1 MIRDLLFTDLDG
13 GPLGEPETVIDAA
26 ADEPRYLERVP
37 GLRSVLVDDSAG
49 RYHRYLALLALTA
62 WGHAPVYPVVAATV
76 EQGPRSPWHGMLTDH
91 EGRDRTFPA
100 LAGAVADGARFVAD
114 ADEPDRRRVLR
125 AMLGRA
131 DEVYFGWQLAHA
143 ADGPEWAADLA
154 EAVERGLARP
164 ADAWAVPDPV
174 REPTCTVVPPPSR
187 VPVALRRMR
196 TSRAPAVPRFGDHG
210 FDLAVQLAD
219 LCAVLAKHDR
229 PRAVELAE
237 RLLRRDSRTV
247 VRTHLCSVVPF
258 RA

>member
-13 GPLGEPETVIDAA
+13 ARLADPETVIEAA

-37 GLRSVLVDDSAG
+37 GLRSVLVDDAAG
-49 RYHRYLALLALTA
+49 RYHRYLALLALTS

-76 EQGPRSPWHGMLTDH
+76 EQGRNSPWHGMLTDN

-100 LAGAVADGARFVAD
+100 LAGAVADGARFVAE
-114 ADEPDRRRVLR
+114 AGEPDRRRVLR

-131 DEVYFGWQLAHA
+131 DEVYFGWQLGHA
-143 ADGPEWAADLA
+143 VDAPEWTRDLV
-154 EAVERGLARP
+154 EAIERGLARP
-164 ADAWAVPDPV
+164 ADAWALPAARKPV
-174 REPTCTVVPPPSR
+174 CTVVSPPSTI
-187 VPVALRRMR
+187 PVALRRMK
-196 TSRAPAVPRFGDHG
+196 TFRAPAVPRFGDHG
-210 FDLAVQLAD
+210 FDLALQLAD

-229 PRAVELAE
+229 ARAVDLAE

>member
-13 GPLGEPETVIDAA
+13 ARLPDPETVIHAA

-37 GLRSVLVDDSAG
+37 GLRSVLVDDDAS

-76 EQGPRSPWHGMLTDH
+76 SQGRGSPWHGMLVDAA
-91 EGRDRTFPA
+91 GRDLTFPA
-100 LAGAVADGARFVAD
+100 LAGAVADGARFAPD
-114 ADEPDRRRVLR
+114 AEPDRRRVLR
-125 AMLGRA
+125 AMIDQA
-131 DEVYFGWQLAHA
+131 DQLYFGWQLAHA
-143 ADGPEWAADLA
+143 VDDESFAPDLA
-154 EAVERGLARP
+154 AVIERGLGQP
-164 ADAWAVPDPV
+164 AWTTPTAAPKPV
-174 REPTCTVVPPPSR
+174 CTVVPSPSA

-196 TSRAPAVPRFGDHG
+196 TFPKPKPVRFGAPG
-210 FDLAVQLAD
+210 FHLALQLAD

-229 PRAVELAE
+229 ARAVPLASDI
-237 RLLRRDSRTV
+237 LRRDSSTV